1 MAVLY
6 KGEIMLSSKVIN
18 YLKQKNAWF
27 ENVDI
32 DCERYREILKELNLD
47 TSSDFGI
54 FYTHAE
60 ENPGGFYSK
69 KFELWQICWMY
80 ENSDYRVIN
89 NSLRRDLSLNDNYY
103 VISEFEGERAYFYN
117 KEENSVEII
126 GYSENGVDVIEK
138 WESFNDFLE
147 WYFEI

>member
-1 MAVLY
+1 
-6 KGEIMLSSKVIN
+6 
-18 YLKQKNAWF
+18 
-27 ENVDI
+27 
-32 DCERYREILKELNLD
+32 
-47 TSSDFGI
+47 
-54 FYTHAE
+54 
-60 ENPGGFYSK
+60 
-69 KFELWQICWMY
+69 MY